1 MAGATVES
9 FVHEGELELPAG
21 ADPAAVGAAVTTAL
35 CGHWEHERPC
45 RWPHNNAIQQKGAT
59 FLFRTLFVAP
69 ASEETQVRAHIEG
82 ALRDG
87 GAWRLLGSGS
97 RNVAPREEELAGK
110 LTA

>member
-9 FVHEGELELPAG
+9 FVHEGELELPTG

-35 CGHWEHERPC
+35 CGHWEHEGPPLAAQQRDPAEGSDVPL
-45 RWPHNNAIQQKGAT
+45 PHALRGSGLRGDSGA
-59 FLFRTLFVAP
+59 
-69 ASEETQVRAHIEG
+69 RAHIEG